1 MELPRTPTSRLD
13 GRRALVTGAG
23 RGIGLACAAALAQA
37 GAHVVLAART
47 TSEINEVAAS
57 IRRDG
62 GTAES
67 ITLDITDINAAT
79 DAIAG
84 LEAFDILVNNAGTN
98 RPVTFLDVTVED
110 FDYVVELNLRA
121 AFFVAQ
127 TVARRMVRV
136 GQTRFD
142 HQYLVGH
149 GLGRRSQPYRVLFDQ
164 ARHGRHDESYGD

>member
-1 MELPRTPTSRLD
+1 MELPRTPSSRLD

-47 TSEINEVAAS
+47 TSEIDEVAGS
-57 IRRDG
+57 IRLDD

-67 ITLDITDINAAT
+67 ITLDITDINATT

-84 LEAFDILVNNAGTN
+84 LEAFDILVNNAGMN
-98 RPVTFLDVTVED
+98 RPVTFLEVTVED
-110 FDYVVELNLRA
+110 FDYVVGLNLRA

-127 TVARRMVRV
+127 TVCPSDGRV

-149 GLGRRSQPYRVLFDQ
+149 GLGRRSKSYRVLFDQ
-164 ARHGRHDESYGD
+164 ARDGRHDQSYGD